1 MTVFVACCW
10 LRKKNKN
17 PQKKIMKSHTHTLYM
32 YIQMT
37 SSLNQRNWP
46 PPPHTHDLSHSHT
59 IPLSNSACD
68 LLRNLSDLE
77 TSFLILFLL
86 FIIIIFSS
94 FFLFLLFSFSFL
106 DPCSR
111 PIPNSPH
118 HVQIIHVHHHLR
130 LTPLRWWVD
139 LIRALARVWMY
150 ITHTFR
156 YQKRLCTDI
165 VLRRYKSVIFFIHI
179 AEAGLPVFFQDYHM
193 STSSC
198 SCPIPKASPIHKVP
212 AILSYLFHLL
222 IQYILWTLHVCG
234 RDVASYVSLL
244 FWWLRLQRM
253 WGWLSKS
260 SYHCLACCASPF
272 SSPLRIAREGYSVG
286 VKGIFEEWN
295 CWGILDC
302 HW

>member
-10 LRKKNKN
+10 LRMKNKN
-17 PQKKIMKSHTHTLYM
+17 PQRKKIIKSHTHTLYM

-37 SSLNQRNWP
+37 SSLNQRNW

-165 VLRRYKSVIFFIHI
+165 VTTKIKKQSYFSYTQQRLVCLSFFKINTCQHRPTAAQYQKLPPFTKFLRFLVI
-179 AEAGLPVFFQDYHM
+179 
-193 STSSC
+193 SS
-198 SCPIPKASPIHKVP
+198 I
-212 AILSYLFHLL
+212 YLFNIFCELC
-222 IQYILWTLHVCG
+222 T
-234 RDVASYVSLL
+234 
-244 FWWLRLQRM
+244 
-253 WGWLSKS
+253 
-260 SYHCLACCASPF
+260 CAV
-272 SSPLRIAREGYSVG
+272 ET
-286 VKGIFEEWN
+286 
-295 CWGILDC
+295 
-302 HW
+302 